1 VRELANVIEHATI
14 LADEPPI
21 SVHYLPDRLTG
32 RRPTRL
38 PRRSLSPITL
48 RELETQAID
57 EALERHQG
65 NKPAAAEELGISL
78 KTLYNKISQTSNLE
92 KSA

>member
-1 VRELANVIEHATI
+1 MS
-14 LADEPPI
+14 PPI
-21 SVHYLPDRLTG
+21 TVDHLPDRLDGPPPHPHTAP
-32 RRPTRL
+32 RTRH
-38 PRRSLSPITL
+38 RITL
-48 RELETQAID
+48 RELEAQAID

-78 KTLYNKISQTSNLE
+78 KTLYNKLNQASNLE